1 MKAHAVIALLP
12 IIVKRNSIFLKVSSG
27 ERKSNSALVRKR
39 IKNNKSTIKN
49 GSLFFGHRKFNAL

>member
-1 MKAHAVIALLP
+1 MKTHAVIALLP

-27 ERKSNSALVRKR
+27 ERKSNYALVRKK
-39 IKNNKSTIKN
+39 IKNSKSTIKN